1 MKGPKHEIIEEDAAQ
16 GGSGSDD
23 NDEEMEVRATK
34 PLPAPVFDSVAG
46 VEEDENAEENLYV
59 PSSRASTSMS
69 LAATTSE
76 LDDLIAADLAERRAA
91 LERDRALRQNTTA
104 SSSSMATMAIESN
117 SAASRTTKIAASAAS
132 KSMED
137 EWDLDALLAEENEV
151 QAHFNETVTNV
162 ATTRGRTTGP
172 SERGFDVDMDLDIA
186 MDVTI
191 NPKPTQSHLLEPG
204 RGRNA
209 AVAGNPEPKQPPD
222 KADPFDEDEEMWD
235 MINQVHG

>member
-1 MKGPKHEIIEEDAAQ
+1 MKGPHHEIIEEGAAQ

-23 NDEEMEVRATK
+23 NDEEKKLHATK

-59 PSSRASTSMS
+59 ASSRASTSMS

-76 LDDLIAADLAERRAA
+76 LDDLIAADLVERRAA

-117 SAASRTTKIAASAAS
+117 PAASKTTKIAVSAAS
-132 KSMED
+132 ESLED
-137 EWDLDALLAEENEV
+137 DWDLDALLAEGNGV
-151 QAHFNETVTNV
+151 QAHFNETVSNV
-162 ATTRGRTTGP
+162 TTTLGQTAGP
-172 SERGFDVDMDLDIA
+172 SEPDFDVDVDVDLNVDVA
-186 MDVTI
+186 MDPT
-191 NPKPTQSHLLEPG
+191 PTQSHLPEPG
-204 RGRNA
+204 RGRNV